1 MKQVAIL
8 GFGLEGKALFAYLRK
23 KKGLEITIL
32 DRDPAIKISRGAKK
46 VLGKNYLRNIGK
58 FDLIF
63 RSPGVPYKLPELK
76 KVRRRIS
83 SLTKLFFEKAR
94 KKKNIKI
101 IGITGS
107 VGKTTTATLLY
118 KIFKSDSKKVFLAG
132 NIGISP
138 LDYLEK
144 LDPGSAV
151 IMELSSFQL
160 QDLSCSPDV
169 AIVLD
174 IFEEH
179 LDKHKNFKE
188 YFDAK
193 CNITKHQKKSDA
205 VIYFPDNKYSS
216 SIAEKSQ
223 GRKIQATY
231 RNAKKAGF
239 KLKIPGAYNYKNAM
253 AAFKAAKL
261 FGIKKRAIIG
271 TINDFKGIEHR
282 LEFVRNLKGVS
293 YYNNSKATNIGSA
306 IGGIDAFSGRKI
318 VLAGGYNKKLD
329 LVPLVT
335 RLAKKDINRAVFFGD
350 AASELARISKMIK
363 FSRYLTVRGLKD
375 AVVEAHKISE
385 KGESVILSPGTAS
398 FDEFS
403 NYAERGDKFKKW
415 VRKLK

>member
-306 IGGIDAFSGRKI
+306 IGGIDAFSG
-318 VLAGGYNKKLD
+318 KKLD